1 MTANVPCC
9 KEPRAERKVLIPL
22 SYEHVTEMR
31 LAPRKRDE
39 PLYDLQTAVHAIDC
53 ECAALG
59 LIVVSWAI
67 LVQSI
72 CPIGYFS
79 TATEQISRGILGI
92 TVLSASSKPSA
103 SQILDIEPYHRHS
116 MEGGS

>member
-1 MTANVPCC
+1 
-9 KEPRAERKVLIPL
+9 
-22 SYEHVTEMR
+22 MR
-31 LAPRKRDE
+31 LPPRKRDE

-59 LIVVSWAI
+59 LILMSWAI

-79 TATEQISRGILGI
+79 TATGTYFANPWHYCLVSFFKATSLARIG
-92 TVLSASSKPSA
+92 
-103 SQILDIEPYHRHS
+103 Y
-116 MEGGS
+116 

>member
-1 MTANVPCC
+1 MTVDVPCC
-9 KEPRAERKVLIPL
+9 QEPRAERKVLIPL

-39 PLYDLQTAVHAIDC
+39 PLYNLQTAVYAIDC

-59 LIVVSWAI
+59 LILVSWAI

-79 TATEQISRGILGI
+79 TATGIDFARNPWHYCLVSFFKATSFAGI
-92 TVLSASSKPSA
+92 GYRAV
-103 SQILDIEPYHRHS
+103 SQT
-116 MEGGS
+116 